1 METEA
6 ERLLWEVV
14 RHHERPPFF
23 FPDEGVG
30 NRLNRAARILTE
42 GRLTPNSD
50 GSYTVEGSGKRLYR
64 VTDHCSCPQANQ
76 GKSKWCYHH
85 ISVVLYV
92 EWQRRMGYSPQGLPR
107 PTDDRPMVVLPA
119 EPGERSARVPFD
131 STDDAPSPVDDQTLP
146 LALPPV
152 TVDERLAHMPAPPPQ
167 DGPGKEIAPMA
178 DDTYIPEPDDAPVTG
193 VMRPTTVVTRS
204 REAQALADS
213 MTAWR
218 EQRQLVTQYIK
229 EQLSEGT
236 DYYVL
241 RVGGRDSKPTLSK
254 AGSEKF
260 MALMHLAAAFEE
272 DAATWRMLGAKE
284 GTLCYVCR
292 LTTRDGQVV
301 GEGRGARTLA
311 QDKGDINKAVKMAQ
325 KSAQID
331 AILRTGALSD
341 VFTQDINEPEET
353 QAPAPAH
360 APTSADLRQQIWTHI
375 KQQAPDITGREEAG
389 RWVKERTGY
398 ALVESNFPAI
408 LHALAVA

>member
-1 METEA
+1 
-6 ERLLWEVV
+6 
-14 RHHERPPFF
+14 
-23 FPDEGVG
+23 
-30 NRLNRAARILTE
+30 
-42 GRLTPNSD
+42 
-50 GSYTVEGSGKRLYR
+50 
-64 VTDHCSCPQANQ
+64 
-76 GKSKWCYHH
+76 
-85 ISVVLYV
+85 
-92 EWQRRMGYSPQGLPR
+92 
-107 PTDDRPMVVLPA
+107 
-119 EPGERSARVPFD
+119 
-131 STDDAPSPVDDQTLP
+131 
-146 LALPPV
+146 
-152 TVDERLAHMPAPPPQ
+152 
-167 DGPGKEIAPMA
+167 MA

-229 EQLSEGT
+229 EQLTEGT

-360 APTSADLRQQIWTHI
+360 APTAADLRQQIWTHI